1 MKWLLTG
8 EAEADLI
15 AGREWIE
22 LDHPAA
28 AQAMLETAR
37 EVFDKLAKFPEM
49 GAAARLKGGEFSEV
63 RFFVLS
69 PPFNRWIVF
78 YRVTA
83 RVEIIRVLYGT
94 QNWRQQPRRFF

>member
-1 MKWLLTG
+1 MKWLLTD

-22 LDHPAA
+22 TDNAAA

-37 EVFDKLAKFPEM
+37 ELFDRLAKFPEM
-49 GAAARLKGGEFSEV
+49 GAEARLKGSEFAGV

-78 YRVTA
+78 YRVTDQ
-83 RVEIIRVLYGT
+83 VEILRVLYGV